1 MSNTLL
7 KIYHCFQKMKRE
19 GFNKALSQKTCQAI
33 NHIQLSGEE
42 HGMNHSLLELFHFY
56 YFPKAVTQKK

>member
-1 MSNTLL
+1 
-7 KIYHCFQKMKRE
+7 MKRE

-42 HGMNHSLLELFHFY
+42 HEMNHSFIGIISFLLFSESSH
-56 YFPKAVTQKK
+56 TKK